1 MNFSARIASIA
12 SLTAITFSTQIALAQ
27 GESAPAQAAPQQQA
41 PGWINLALIGGMV
54 LFMWLF
60 IIRPQSKRQKEHRTF
75 VESLVPGKEVITQSG
90 LIGKIVSVSDAI
102 ATIDFGQG
110 PVRVLKS
117 SIASE
122 MGSASK
128 AK

>member
-1 MNFSARIASIA
+1 MKFASRLARTA
-12 SLTAITFSTQIALAQ
+12 SLSSCVFLSQIAFAQ

-60 IIRPQSKRQKEHRTF
+60 IIRPQSKRQKEHRAF
-75 VESLVPGKEVITQSG
+75 VESLTPGKEVITQAG

-122 MGSASK
+122 MASTSN

>member
-1 MNFSARIASIA
+1 MKFTAARMASFASIA
-12 SLTAITFSTQIALAQ
+12 ATTFVTTTALAQ
-27 GESAPAQAAPQQQA
+27 GETAPAAQAPQTA
-41 PGWINLALIGGMV
+41 PGWVNLALIGGMI

-60 IIRPQSKRQKEHRTF
+60 IIRPQAKRQKEHRTF
-75 VESLVPGKEVITQSG
+75 VESLTPGKEVITQAG

-102 ATIDFGQG
+102 ANIDFGQG

-122 MGSASK
+122 LNKSGNSK
-128 AK
+128 

>member
-1 MNFSARIASIA
+1 MASFAACTFSAK
-12 SLTAITFSTQIALAQ
+12 IALAQ
-27 GESAPAQAAPQQQA
+27 GESAPAQAVPQQQS

-122 MGSASK
+122 MGSTSK